1 MPRNYGYG
9 KSRIK
14 HIGKY
19 ELVVEFYQFKKARLY
34 IYLDSKQ
41 VYWSGTDILISN
53 NKQKVLE
60 LYKSLKNVKKIK
72 QIINK

>member
-72 QIINK
+72 DLINN